1 MRNPWGRGEWNG
13 PWSERSW
20 EWDSLS
26 ERDKVSY
33 RLRSRYGQRR
43 IQGWLSGISPPSPGS
58 VKSMASRG
66 FSTAGQP
73 GPPGKN
79 SIYDTPLQKCGLVY
93 NYNNI
98 VYFKYI
104 QKLTKK
110 RLFFLNYFFNLKCS
124 LSLSIL
130 YSLMKTNFY
139 RIQFRNLYVKPFKT
153 F

>member
-1 MRNPWGRGEWNG
+1 MVHGQNEVGSGTPSQRET
-13 PWSERSW
+13 
-20 EWDSLS
+20 
-26 ERDKVSY
+26 
-33 RLRSRYGQRR
+33 RLVIDFDLDTQRR

-110 RLFFLNYFFNLKCS
+110 RLFF
-124 LSLSIL
+124 
-130 YSLMKTNFY
+130 
-139 RIQFRNLYVKPFKT
+139 
-153 F
+153 